1 MCIFYI
7 DLRRWGSPRQSWG
20 WQQMQR
26 STPTPTSGSKS
37 APCPR
42 PCLVCLGMWW
52 WAAGVI
58 SLVGRILQ
66 WGWICD
72 RDERLDL
79 CQWHCLVFLG
89 ICWWALEWYLW
100 KDGDNSDH
108 HQVVDSPSSFPLL
121 AACLQLQSTSGVVGV
136 VSFILLNIKTS
147 SSWSPSSETSH
158 HHHHQDHVCLHY
170 QPRPCSFVARF
181 TSLPCFSSQV
191 GITIIVIIMVISND
205 SMLSGNLNQYKPNYS
220 FNDQIIF

>member
-121 AACLQLQSTSGVVGV
+121 AACLQLQSTSGV
-136 VSFILLNIKTS
+136 T
-147 SSWSPSSETSH
+147 
-158 HHHHQDHVCLHY
+158 
-170 QPRPCSFVARF
+170 F
-181 TSLPCFSSQV
+181 TISIIIN
-191 GITIIVIIMVISND
+191 ITIIIITIFTIYVIKIMVAFIISLVLVP
-205 SMLSGNLNQYKPNYS
+205 SLPVSLLCLASLLRWGLHLSWLGGGGG
-220 FNDQIIF
+220 